1 MRASLASSLSYL
13 HSALGDR
20 LDLAATDVEAAI
32 ANIGEHRVRPGVF
45 GRYYKLVFAVESGQF
60 DKARA
65 LFREIMN
72 LARDTPALSIAP
84 FTDAALGEEKQ
95 LYTELI
101 DPDAATQP
109 WMAAPQSCDG
119 LGARVAGALEL
130 IEVADAR
137 LAGELRALI
146 VEIVGAAPSHA
157 PGARPFG
164 SVSSLMLWGL
174 VIVNLERYASAQA
187 LVEGLVH
194 EAAHLLLFAH
204 SVDGPLV
211 TNAIEERYTSPLRS
225 DPRPMDGVFH
235 ATFVS
240 ARMYYVTRRLR
251 EAATPALA
259 IDTDRL
265 GERLKLFRD
274 LYFGGLET
282 VQAHA
287 KLTPSGRRIITESVD
302 YMSEA

>member
-13 HSALGDR
+13 HSALAER
-20 LDLAATDVEAAI
+20 LSLSAADADAAATRI
-32 ANIGEHRVRPGVF
+32 RTHRVRPGVF
-45 GRYYKLVFAVESGQF
+45 GRYYKLVFAVESGQLE
-60 DKARA
+60 KARA
-65 LFREIMN
+65 LFLEI
-72 LARDTPALSIAP
+72 LEQAQDTPTLSIAP
-84 FTDAALGEEKQ
+84 FTDAALGEEKR
-95 LYTELI
+95 LYNELI
-101 DPDAATQP
+101 DPDAATRP
-109 WMAAPQSCDG
+109 WMAAPQSSDG
-119 LGARVAGALEL
+119 LADRVVRALAL
-130 IEVADAR
+130 IEAADPR
-137 LAGELRALI
+137 LAGEVRALI

-174 VIVNLERYASAQA
+174 VIVNLERYATAETM
-187 LVEGLVH
+187 VEGLVH

-211 TNAIEERYTSPLRS
+211 ANAIEERYTSPLRS

-240 ARMYYVTRRLR
+240 ARMYYVTRKLR
-251 EAATPALA
+251 EAAAV
-259 IDTDRL
+259 DTARL
-265 GERLKLFRD
+265 DERLKLFRE
-274 LYFGGLET
+274 LYFGGLQT

-287 KLTPSGRRIITESVD
+287 KLTPTGKRIIAESVD